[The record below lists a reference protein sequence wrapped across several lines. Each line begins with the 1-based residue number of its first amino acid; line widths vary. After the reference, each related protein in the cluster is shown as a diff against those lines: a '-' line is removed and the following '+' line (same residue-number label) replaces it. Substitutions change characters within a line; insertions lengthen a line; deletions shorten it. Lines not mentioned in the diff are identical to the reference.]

1 MYLRGE
7 GVKADAAIAKMWFE
21 RGAAHGERECHNGL
35 GIIYRDGLVNG
46 LKPDMKKALAYFSAA
61 AGQELAEAQVNLGK
75 YHYCESEAT
84 FPL

>member
-1 MYLRGE
+1 M
-7 GVKADAAIAKMWFE
+7 
-21 RGAAHGERECHNGL
+21 
-35 GIIYRDGLVNG
+35 NG